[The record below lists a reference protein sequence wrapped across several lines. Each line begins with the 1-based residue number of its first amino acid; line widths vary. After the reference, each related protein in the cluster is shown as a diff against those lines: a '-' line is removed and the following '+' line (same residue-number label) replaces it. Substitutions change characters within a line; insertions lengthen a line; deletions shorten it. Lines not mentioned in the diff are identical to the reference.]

1 MKIRIYTLLFW
12 MLSLILTGYCAAA
25 QSPAAEVPREDLS
38 ACQLPHGFTQLPK
51 AGSPKARK
59 LNGYIFNFKE
69 KRLAFDHFFL
79 QNKEPGSFKE
89 FRDAVIAGK
98 LGDIYFE
105 SVGKDL
111 FFLALSGRIKSL
123 GKHYLFEFD
132 GKELAEPEETFL
144 VEDGEKIPGVLQ
156 GIRLGDCYLMT
167 TVDGQLVLFRIIS
180 VDEDRRACAI
190 QWIERALNAKTF
202 DIPKGTII
210 QPKIKP
216 KPTVPATTGKEL
228 IGGPSI
234 VVEPL
239 EHLKAMEQFRKATQ
253 THLNNRKSLIQSFI
267 TILKTP
273 HDPRAGEAKKARMLT
288 EKAFAIRTLGEMRAA
303 EVAPLLA
310 SMIDA
315 PISAEVIVVDADT
328 IYNSFGC
335 VPALIRIGKPGAA
348 ACLDAIANLTLAERE
363 RPYKEKLLCY
373 VILHVEGENIAR
385 LLLEERKK
393 SVSEEQQIENLERA
407 LALISEV
414 KSWGGPSTSSQLK
427 EELVKVETEK
437 VAVEPSFPVSAE
449 TGLPAV
455 AYVLIGA
462 VAGMG
467 ALYLILL
474 LKKKASSRGK
484 SRAT

>member
-1 MKIRIYTLLFW
+1 MKIRIYRSIFW
-12 MLSLILTGYCAAA
+12 VICLIFTEHYATGHVTIG
-25 QSPAAEVPREDLS
+25 EVPIEDLS
-38 ACQLPHGFTQLPK
+38 SCKLRHGTVELPK
-51 AGSPKARK
+51 DGSPKARK

-69 KRLAFDHFFL
+69 KRLAFDPFVL

-89 FRDAVIAGK
+89 FRDAVIASK
-98 LGDIYFE
+98 VGDIYFK

-111 FFLALSGRIKSL
+111 FLLALSGRIKGL

-132 GKELAEPEETFL
+132 GKELAEPEETFY
-144 VEDGEKIPGVLQ
+144 VEDGEKIPGVLS

-190 QWIERALNAKTF
+190 QWIERALGAKTF

-210 QPKIKP
+210 QPKTTP
-216 KPTVPATTGKEL
+216 KPTVPATPGKER
-228 IGGPSI
+228 IGEPAI
-234 VVEPL
+234 VVETL
-239 EHLKAMEQFRKATQ
+239 EYWKRIEDMEKATQKYLTNRKAT
-253 THLNNRKSLIQSFI
+253 IQRLMN
-267 TILKTP
+267 ILKSGVNE
-273 HDPRAGEAKKARMLT
+273 AGHAAPLAVK
-288 EKAFAIRTLGEMRAA
+288 TLGKMRAA
-303 EVAPLLA
+303 EAVPLLVSIIDTHIPSGA
-310 SMIDA
+310 SL
-315 PISAEVIVVDADT
+315 SLTVDNTFA
-328 IYNSFGC
+328 C

-348 ACLDAIANLTLAERE
+348 ACLDAIANLTPAERE
-363 RPYKEKLLCY
+363 RPFKEKLLCY
-373 VILHVEGENIAR
+373 VILRVEGEKIAR
-385 LLLEERKK
+385 LLLEDRKK

-414 KSWGGPSTSSQLK
+414 KSWGGLNTPSQLK

-437 VAVEPSFPVSAE
+437 VVVQPVFPVSAE

-462 VAGMG
+462 IAGMG

-484 SRAT
+484 SRAM

>member
-25 QSPAAEVPREDLS
+25 QSAAAEVPREDLS
-38 ACQLPHGFTQLPK
+38 GCQLTHGFTQLPK
-51 AGSPKARK
+51 DGSPKARK

-69 KRLAFDHFFL
+69 KRLAFDPFVL
-79 QNKEPGSFKE
+79 QDKEPGSFKE

-98 LGDIYFE
+98 AGDIYFE

-132 GKELAEPEETFL
+132 GKELAEPEETFY
-144 VEDGEKIPGVLQ
+144 VEDGEKIPGVLP

-167 TVDGQLVLFRIIS
+167 KVDGQLVLFRVIS

-190 QWIERALNAKTF
+190 QWIERALGAKTF

-210 QPKIKP
+210 QPKRKP
-216 KPTVPATTGKEL
+216 KPTVPATPGKER
-228 IGGPSI
+228 IGEPAI
-234 VVEPL
+234 VVETV
-239 EHLKAMEQFRKATQ
+239 EYWKRIEDMEKATQKYLTNRKAT
-253 THLNNRKSLIQSFI
+253 IQRLMN
-267 TILKTP
+267 ILKSGVNE
-273 HDPRAGEAKKARMLT
+273 AGHAAPLAVK
-288 EKAFAIRTLGEMRAA
+288 TLGKMRAA
-303 EVAPLLA
+303 EAVPLLV
-310 SMIDA
+310 SIIDTRI
-315 PISAEVIVVDADT
+315 PSDSLSLT
-328 IYNSFGC
+328 IENMFAC
-335 VPALIRIGKPGAA
+335 APALVRIGKPGAA

-373 VILHVEGENIAR
+373 VILHVEGEKIAR

-414 KSWGGPSTSSQLK
+414 KSWGGPT
-427 EELVKVETEK
+427 T
-437 VAVEPSFPVSAE
+437 F
-449 TGLPAV
+449 
-455 AYVLIGA
+455 
-462 VAGMG
+462 
-467 ALYLILL
+467 LL
-474 LKKKASSRGK
+474 LKQNGV
-484 SRAT
+484 